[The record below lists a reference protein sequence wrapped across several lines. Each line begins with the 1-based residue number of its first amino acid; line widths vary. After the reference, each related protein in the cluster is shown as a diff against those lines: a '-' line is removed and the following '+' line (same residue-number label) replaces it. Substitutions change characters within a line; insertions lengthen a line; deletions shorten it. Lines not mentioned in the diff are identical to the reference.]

1 MSNNDKNVDEKV
13 LKIIKDAFQTEK
25 INPNAS
31 MDDIPEWDSLLHIR
45 LITAIED
52 EFNIAID
59 FTDTL
64 EMTSIAEIKNKIQ
77 KYLD

>member
-59 FTDTL
+59 FSDTL

>member
-1 MSNNDKNVDEKV
+1 LSNNDKNVDEKV

-59 FTDTL
+59 FSDTL